1 MHQISKE
8 CTVISAFMNF
18 AAVKDSSAGRDSCRP
33 LGRILGHKQTGLTWH
48 PLGSKSDTFAA
59 AQSAPPLCI
68 VFARQFLPV
77 MTDLH
82 EDIKAN
88 LSEVPRLCHRR
99 GF

>member
-1 MHQISKE
+1 M
-8 CTVISAFMNF
+8 ISAFMNF
-18 AAVKDSSAGRDSCRP
+18 AAVKDSSGGRDSCCP
-33 LGRILGHKQTGLTWH
+33 PGRILGHKQTGLTWH
-48 PLGSKSDTFAA
+48 LLGSKSGTFAV
-59 AQSAPPLCI
+59 AQSAFAPPLCI
-68 VFARQFLPV
+68 VIARQFLPV